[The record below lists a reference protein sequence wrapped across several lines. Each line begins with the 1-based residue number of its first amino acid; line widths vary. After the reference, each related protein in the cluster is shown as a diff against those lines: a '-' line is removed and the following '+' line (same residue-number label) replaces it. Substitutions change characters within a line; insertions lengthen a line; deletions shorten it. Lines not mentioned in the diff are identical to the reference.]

1 MYTPFTF
8 SITSPVHACN
18 NNLFSMRV
26 SSNLKTAP
34 ADTAAIGSTSD
45 DTAGNP
51 SPNKPVNASVTLKV
65 ATTSGAKTLA
75 SKQVCTQFYLEHCKY
90 TKCGC
95 VCTLPRARI

>member
-1 MYTPFTF
+1 MK
-8 SITSPVHACN
+8 
-18 NNLFSMRV
+18 V
-26 SSNLKTAP
+26 SGNPETAP

-45 DTAGNP
+45 DVADNP
-51 SPNKPVNASVTLKV
+51 SPNKPANAAVTVKV